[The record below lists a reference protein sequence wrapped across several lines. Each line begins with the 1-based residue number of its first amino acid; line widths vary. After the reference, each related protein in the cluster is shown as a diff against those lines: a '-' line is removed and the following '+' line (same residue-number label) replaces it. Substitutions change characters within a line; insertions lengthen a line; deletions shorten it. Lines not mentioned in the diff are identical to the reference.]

1 MLSCF
6 DPYSKECPM
15 KTSSPLSVSSCTPR
29 TTFRVSALVLAVS
42 AISLATNTAEAA
54 VSYNDKGV
62 ASYNTLG
69 DLSIYQPPVGETQP
83 TVMLMLDKSG
93 SMGNFTQ
100 SYRSNGYNYST
111 RIDSL
116 WDDYGSSNYQ
126 QIPYTITEYIDRVE
140 REFICTRY
148 GLFGCRDGYWK
159 ETTVTDTV
167 KTKFNYHTPNLIGE
181 AGNPCYYSNN
191 SKSTVQTSL
200 DTQYYNRNTS
210 TYYSNYPS
218 GFKENFISER
228 RSDDNYSYNITYCI
242 DTSIQDT
249 RTAAEKIAG
258 DIPTNWRLDRL
269 SALKVA
275 IFKLLR
281 NPKMDDNIS
290 VGSGSFGYNKDES
303 SVFSYFGKIDV
314 SAKPLTQLHKN
325 KLRKYIAELEPRGGT
340 PTAKAYTEAGAYI
353 LGNSTS
359 DAGNTYSG
367 FLNISNDSIIRNSSS
382 YIKPES
388 SQCAGTGIYLLTDGL
403 PNNNGDNTEK
413 SMKQS
418 LGANDFKCNSSMTN
432 DSSNSSAGWDCIGDY
447 AKALN
452 NKGIKT
458 AMVGF
463 GSDFRVFEDSNNY
476 EPRQSTLSDGT
487 SYEKKYYRCD
497 ILTSKDARNSCNLGM
512 ESTDEKTGFP
522 GFNNVGGFGEGGFY
536 YAKDAKDIVN
546 SVLSFVTKLDND
558 LASIPSGTITIPQDP
573 LSAQNIQPYA
583 YLPMLE
589 PKVGSNLLVW
599 PGNLKKYEVNQ
610 GTLYGKSATGTAAD
624 TRLYVNID
632 KDGKIDTT
640 GKKFPADLNPNARD
654 LWSAKNYQA
663 VDKDGN
669 KVNANDRITAG
680 GFYAQLKSPAT
691 DNNSTRSV
699 YVESGSGL
707 QKISVLNGKLDGF
720 KDLDGAYGAEEKL
733 YLLSFLGYDINID
746 AALIKKIK
754 EAANQQTEL
763 EKLITTPNGEVKVLG
778 GVLHSEPTLVSYG
791 GNINSPEKNT
801 DADPD
806 TIDADAGQIST
817 NESERD
823 DYIMFGSME
832 GALHIAKSD
841 TGQESLAFIPKQFIT
856 NQAKLRALKQGAVST
871 DIVADN
877 PPLFGVDAPWTTAGK
892 YNYKFNADDG
902 SGKVTANSMRVY
914 GGLSKG
920 GAGLYGLDV
929 SNLDK
934 PKKLFTIEA
943 GTSGYDRIGMIMSKP
958 VVGKIKLGSGR
969 NDIKEVL
976 IFGGGY
982 DKCYED
988 PTFKLNSSAN
998 NLTNCNIAQTK
1009 GNAVYITDAKTG
1021 ELIVSIS
1028 GSDASSNNFN
1038 VSTMKHSVVS
1048 EITTLDRDNDGLID
1062 HLYFGDLGGQLY
1074 RVDLQNGSGVSTFVR
1089 RVSRVLNASGDTN
1102 SDTLSKTLASKG
1114 LQYRFYAQPSVSF
1127 FNSEDGSGKRIAVVN
1142 IASGDRSSPLSR
1154 NRELSEANRL
1164 FGIIDKDIVSGN
1176 LYGDGFELKV
1186 DNLTLDQLASLP
1198 FNNVKIPPPS
1208 TPIGSKAPDS
1218 TKANVIDAIKTGVF
1232 SGWSY
1237 PLTYFD
1243 GYSNIKHVKSMGTGL
1258 AMGGIY
1264 YMTAYSPEM
1273 QYDTTINTCSA
1284 QVVGG
1289 SERQLYC
1296 LPWGVCEAESSKN
1309 GTGGFVRA
1317 GKGIQE
1323 LALGAFSKDFA
1334 NVQVLIGNQTF
1345 AEQVVSDNRT
1355 GYDAR
1360 DSSASG
1366 PNVLPHTTNGSG
1378 TPSKTGG
1385 MGSGGIFGND
1395 SGYKLYPQRWYEKS
1409 PD

>member
-6 DPYSKECPM
+6 DPYSKEYPM
-15 KTSSPLSVSSCTPR
+15 KISSPLSVSSCTPW
-29 TTFRVSALVLAVS
+29 TTFRVSALVLALS
-42 AISLATNTAEAA
+42 AISLATTNSQAA
-54 VSYNDKGV
+54 VSYSAQGTPTY
-62 ASYNTLG
+62 STLG

-93 SMGNFTQ
+93 SMGNFKQ
-100 SYRSNGYNYST
+100 EYRNNGNNFST

-116 WDDYGSSNYQ
+116 WDDYGSVDYIKSDY
-126 QIPYTITEYIDRVE
+126 IIREDIEVEKSEIVCVRTIFGICIKTE
-140 REFICTRY
+140 TRY
-148 GLFGCRDGYWK
+148 Y
-159 ETTVTDTV
+159 TVTETRE
-167 KTKFNYHTPNLIGE
+167 KKYSYHTPNLTGKD
-181 AGNPCYYSNN
+181 GKPCYYSND
-191 SKSTVQTSL
+191 SKQTVQNSL
-200 DTQYYNRNTS
+200 DTQIYRS
-210 TYYSNYPS
+210 GTYFQDYPS
-218 GFKENFISER
+218 NFN
-228 RSDDNYSYNITYCI
+228 DNAVRLTRNDNGYTYPITYCI
-242 DTSIQDT
+242 ATNASDV
-249 RTAAEKIAG
+249 RTTEEIAAG
-258 DIPTNWRLDRL
+258 DIETNYRLDRL

-599 PGNLKKYEVNQ
+599 PGNLKKYQVNQ
-610 GTLYGKSATGTAAD
+610 GTLYGKSATGSKAD

-654 LWSAKNYQA
+654 LWSTKNYQA
-663 VDKDGN
+663 IDPNGKTINV
-669 KVNANDRITAG
+669 NDRITAG
-680 GFYAQLKSPAT
+680 GFYAQLKSPTAAS
-691 DNNSTRSV
+691 NSSRSV
-699 YVESGSGL
+699 YVESGSDL
-707 QKISVLNGKLDGF
+707 QKISVLNGKLVGF
-720 KDLDGAYGAEEKL
+720 KELDTTYDAEKKL

-746 AALIKKIK
+746 AALIKRIK
-754 EAANQQTEL
+754 EASNQQTEL
-763 EKLITTPNGEVKVLG
+763 EKLITSPSGEVKVLG

-791 GNINSPEKNT
+791 GKINSPEKNT
-801 DADPD
+801 DGDPEN
-806 TIDADAGQIST
+806 IDADAGQIST
-817 NESERD
+817 NESDRN

-832 GALHIAKSD
+832 GALHVAKSD
-841 TGQESLAFIPKQFIT
+841 TGEESLAFIPKQFI
-856 NQAKLRALKQGAVST
+856 NSQARLRALKQGAVST
-871 DIVADN
+871 DIVEDN
-877 PPLFGVDAPWTTAGK
+877 PPIFGVDAPWTTSGK
-892 YNYKFNADDG
+892 YNYKFNVDG
-902 SGKVTANSMRVY
+902 SGKVTANSMSVY
-914 GGLSKG
+914 GGLGKG
-920 GAGLYGLDV
+920 GSGLYGLDI
-929 SNLDK
+929 SDIAA
-934 PKKLFTIEA
+934 PKKLFTLTA

-969 NDIKEVL
+969 NDIKEVV

-988 PTFKLNSSAN
+988 PTFKLNSSTN

-1009 GNAVYITDAKTG
+1009 GNAVYIADAETG
-1021 ELIVSIS
+1021 KLIVSIS
-1028 GSDASSNNFN
+1028 GSDASSKNIN

-1074 RVDLQNGSGVSTFVR
+1074 RVDLQNGSSVSSKAGVNTFVR
-1089 RVSRVLNASGDTN
+1089 RVSRVLNASGDSI
-1102 SDTLSKTLASKG
+1102 SDNLSKTLAGKG

-1154 NRELSEANRL
+1154 NRKELSEANRL
-1164 FGIIDKDIVSGN
+1164 FGIIDRDLVEGN
-1176 LYGDGFELKV
+1176 LYGNDFELKV
-1186 DNLTLDQLASLP
+1186 DELTLDKLASLP
-1198 FNNVKIPPPS
+1198 FDKVTTPS
-1208 TPIGSKAPDS
+1208 GATPVAK
-1218 TKANVIDAIKTGVF
+1218 TKAGVLAAMKSGVF

-1378 TPSKTGG
+1378 VPSKAGG

>member
-1 MLSCF
+1 
-6 DPYSKECPM
+6 M
-15 KTSSPLSVSSCTPR
+15 KNSSSLSVLLYTPWMKFKVSS
-29 TTFRVSALVLAVS
+29 LVLALS
-42 AISLATNTAEAA
+42 TIGFATTHAQAA
-54 VSYNDKGV
+54 VSYDTKGIPIY
-62 ASYNTLG
+62 STLG
-69 DLSIYQPPVGETQP
+69 DLSIYQPSVGETKP
-83 TVMLMLDKSG
+83 TIMLMLDKSG
-93 SMGNFTQ
+93 SMNSG
-100 SYRSNGYNYST
+100 
-111 RIDSL
+111 SL
-116 WDDYGSSNYQ
+116 WDDYGRFNYKYAPFTRVENREVTKERVVCTKRNPQGKCIQEDVEYYTVIEQTNVQYNYQ
-126 QIPYTITEYIDRVE
+126 
-140 REFICTRY
+140 
-148 GLFGCRDGYWK
+148 
-159 ETTVTDTV
+159 
-167 KTKFNYHTPNLIGE
+167 TPNLKGKNE
-181 AGNPCYYSNN
+181 EPCYFGDS
-191 SKSTVQTSL
+191 STA
-200 DTQYYNRNTS
+200 YN
-210 TYYSNYPS
+210 
-218 GFKENFISER
+218 NFISESR
-228 RSDDNYSYNITYCI
+228 TDDGQSYNINYCK
-242 DTSIQDT
+242 DTRVSDT
-249 RTAAEKIAG
+249 RTTAEIAAG
-258 DIPTNWRLDRL
+258 DVPTNWRLGRM

-275 IFKLLR
+275 VFKLLR
-281 NPKMDDNIS
+281 NPKMDTNIS
-290 VGSGSFGYNKDES
+290 IGAGSYGYNSGK
-303 SVFSYFGKIDV
+303 YGKIGV
-314 SAKPLTQLHKN
+314 AAKPLNDIQKN
-325 KLRKYIAELEPRGGT
+325 KLRSHIAALNPDGGT
-340 PTAKAYTEAGAYI
+340 PIARAFAEAGAYV
-353 LGNSTS
+353 LGNNTTDGTS
-359 DAGNTYSG
+359 TYSG
-367 FLNISNDSIIRNSSS
+367 FLNTDNDGVIRNSAN

-388 SQCAGTGIYLLTDGL
+388 SQCAGTGIYLLTDGEPNNGSDYTQTMMRSSL
-403 PNNNGDNTEK
+403 NNSSFQCSGMMNNNGAAYGSE
-413 SMKQS
+413 
-418 LGANDFKCNSSMTN
+418 AR
-432 DSSNSSAGWDCIGDY
+432 WDCIGDY
-447 AKALN
+447 AKAIGS
-452 NKGIKT
+452 KGIKT

-463 GSDFRVFEDSNNY
+463 GSSFNVFDDANNY
-476 EPRQSTLSDGT
+476 RSIQSVLSDGT
-487 SYEKKYYRCD
+487 PYEKKYYRCD
-497 ILTSKDARNSCNLGM
+497 LLTNKDATNSCNLGM
-512 ESTDEKTGFP
+512 EASDDKTGFT
-522 GFNNVGGFGEGGFY
+522 GFTGVGGFGEGGFY
-536 YAKDAKDIVN
+536 YAKDSKDIVN

-589 PKVGSNLLVW
+589 PKVNSNLLVW
-599 PGNLKKYEVNQ
+599 PGNLKKYEVSQ
-610 GTLYGKSATGTAAD
+610 GTLYGKSATGSNAD

-632 KDGKIDTT
+632 KDSKIDTT

-654 LWSAKNYQA
+654 LWSSKNYQT
-663 VDKDGN
+663 VDKDG
-669 KVNANDRITAG
+669 KTINANDRITAG
-680 GFYAQLKSPAT
+680 GFYAQLKSPTAT
-691 DNNSTRSV
+691 SNSSRSV

-707 QKISVLNGKLDGF
+707 QNISVLNGKLVGF
-720 KDLDGAYGAEEKL
+720 KDLDTTYDAEKKL
-733 YLLSFLGYDINID
+733 YLLNFLGYDITLNTVLINKIQ
-746 AALIKKIK
+746 AASDQ
-754 EAANQQTEL
+754 EAEL
-763 EKLITTPNGEVKVLG
+763 GKLITTPSGEVKMLG
-778 GVLHSEPTLVSYG
+778 GVLHSEPTLISYG
-791 GNINSPEKNT
+791 GKINSPEKNI
-801 DADPD
+801 DADPK

-817 NESERD
+817 NESDRN

-841 TGQESLAFIPKQFIT
+841 TGEESFAFIPKQFIT

-892 YNYKFNADDG
+892 YDYKFNADG

-969 NDIKEVL
+969 NDIKEVI

-998 NLTNCNIAQTK
+998 NLTNCNVTQTK
-1009 GNAVYITDAKTG
+1009 GNAVYIADAKTG
-1021 ELIVSIS
+1021 ELIISIS
-1028 GSDASSNNFN
+1028 GNNANSKNIN
-1038 VSTMKHSVVS
+1038 VSTMNHSIVS

-1074 RVDLQNGSGVSTFVR
+1074 RADLQNGSSVSSTAGVNTFVR
-1089 RVSRVLNASGDTN
+1089 RVSRVLNASGDSS
-1102 SDTLSKTLASKG
+1102 SDNLSKTLASKG

-1164 FGIIDKDIVSGN
+1164 FGIIDKDIISGN

-1186 DNLTLDQLASLP
+1186 DELTLDKLASLP
-1198 FNNVKIPPPS
+1198 FDKVTTPPGAS
-1208 TPIGSKAPDS
+1208 TVAK
-1218 TKANVIDAIKTGVF
+1218 TKPGVLAAMKSGVF

-1296 LPWGVCEAESSKN
+1296 LPWGICEAESSKN

-1378 TPSKTGG
+1378 VPSKAGG
-1385 MGSGGIFGND
+1385 MGSGGIFGNH

>member
-1 MLSCF
+1 
-6 DPYSKECPM
+6 M
-15 KTSSPLSVSSCTPR
+15 KISSPLSVLLCTPR
-29 TTFRVSALVLAVS
+29 TTFRISALVLALSS
-42 AISLATNTAEAA
+42 ASMATTHSQAA

-62 ASYNTLG
+62 ASYSILG

-93 SMGNFTQ
+93 SMGNF
-100 SYRSNGYNYST
+100 YRSGYG

-116 WDDYGSSNYQ
+116 WIDYGSVDYKKV
-126 QIPYTITEYIDRVE
+126 PYSITENKEIEKRERVCVDKKGNGDCKNNGWE
-140 REFICTRY
+140 
-148 GLFGCRDGYWK
+148 WK
-159 ETTVTDTV
+159 IYTVTESVT
-167 KTKFNYHTPNLIGE
+167 TTYQYQTTNLKGK
-181 AGNPCYYSNN
+181 NNQPCYYSNSDKDTVDKAIN
-191 SKSTVQTSL
+191 PSSGISKG
-200 DTQYYNRNTS
+200 
-210 TYYSNYPS
+210 YPS
-218 GFKENFISER
+218 DFKDNFINAS
-228 RSDDNYSYNITYCI
+228 RSDDGYSYDITYCI
-242 DTSIQDT
+242 DSSAPDT
-249 RTAAEKIAG
+249 RTAAEITAG

-269 SALKVA
+269 SALKAAV
-275 IFKLLR
+275 FKLLR
-281 NPKMDDNIS
+281 NPKMDDKIS
-290 VGSGSFGYNKDES
+290 VGAGAYGYNGGT
-303 SVFSYFGKIDV
+303 YGKIGV
-314 SAKPLTQLHKN
+314 AAKPLKEAQKN
-325 KLRKYIAELEPRGGT
+325 KLRQYIAELDPYGGT
-340 PTAKAYTEAGAYI
+340 PIARAFAEAGAYV
-353 LGNSTS
+353 LGNHTTTDTS
-359 DAGNTYSG
+359 AHSG
-367 FLNISNDSIIRNSSS
+367 FLNTANDGIIRNSAN

-388 SQCAGTGIYLLTDGL
+388 SQCAGTGIYMLTDGQ
-403 PNNNGDNTEK
+403 PNNGASSTQT
-413 SMKQS
+413 MMRPS
-418 LGANDFKCNSSMTN
+418 LGNNSFQCNTSSMDNIGTA
-432 DSSNSSAGWDCIGDY
+432 AGGEARWDCIGEY

-463 GSDFRVFEDSNNY
+463 GSDFNIFDTSGNY
-476 EPRQSTLSDGT
+476 RTISSTLSDGT
-487 SYEKKYYRCD
+487 IYEKKYYRCD
-497 ILTSKDARNSCNLGM
+497 LLTNKDAKNSCNLGM
-512 ESTDEKTGFP
+512 ESSDDKTGFT
-522 GFNNVGGFGEGGFY
+522 GFSGVGGFGEGGFY
-536 YAKDAKDIVN
+536 YAKDSKDIVN
-546 SVLSFVTKLDND
+546 SVLSFISKLDND

-589 PKVGSNLLVW
+589 PKVNSSLLVW

-632 KDGKIDTT
+632 KDGKIDAT

-654 LWSAKNYQA
+654 LWSTKNYQA

-680 GFYAQLKSPAT
+680 GFYAQLKSPTA

-699 YVESGSGL
+699 YVESDSGL

-720 KDLDGAYGAEEKL
+720 KDLDDAYGAEEKL

-746 AALIKKIK
+746 TTLINKVKSADSQ
-754 EAANQQTEL
+754 ETEL
-763 EKLITTPNGEVKVLG
+763 EKLITTPSGEVKVLG

-841 TGQESLAFIPKQFIT
+841 TGQESLAFIPQQFIT
-856 NQAKLRALKQGAVST
+856 KQAKLRALKENAVST
-871 DIVADN
+871 DIVKDM

-892 YNYKFNADDG
+892 YNYKFNPDG
-902 SGKVTANSMRVY
+902 SGKVMASSMKIY
-914 GGLSKG
+914 GGLGKG
-920 GAGLYGLDV
+920 GIGLYGLDIGTIN
-929 SNLDK
+929 SLTPN
-934 PKKLFTIEA
+934 PKKLFTINNQ
-943 GTSGYDRIGMIMSKP
+943 TTGYDRIGMVMSKP

-998 NLTNCNIAQTK
+998 KLTNCDIAQTK
-1009 GNAVYITDAKTG
+1009 GNAVYIADAETG
-1021 ELIVSIS
+1021 KLIVSIS

-1089 RVSRVLNASGDTN
+1089 RVSRVLNASGDTD

-1154 NRELSEANRL
+1154 NRELAEANRL

-1296 LPWGVCEAESSKN
+1296 LPWGICMEEDSTKDQSLN

-1378 TPSKTGG
+1378 VPSKAGG

>member
-6 DPYSKECPM
+6 DPYSKEYPM
-15 KTSSPLSVSSCTPR
+15 KISSPLSVSSCTPR
-29 TTFRVSALVLAVS
+29 TTFRVSALVLALS
-42 AISLATNTAEAA
+42 AISLATTHSQAA

-62 ASYNTLG
+62 VSYNTLG
-69 DLSIYQPPVGETQP
+69 DLSIYQPPTGETQP

-93 SMGNFTQ
+93 SMGNF
-100 SYRSNGYNYST
+100 YRSGYG

-116 WDDYGSSNYQ
+116 WDDYGYFNYKQ
-126 QIPYTITEYIDRVE
+126 ESHVVQEYRDVDEGKYERVCYWGWCRNEWVPNIVRKLVPITY
-140 REFICTRY
+140 
-148 GLFGCRDGYWK
+148 K
-159 ETTVTDTV
+159 
-167 KTKFNYHTPNLIGE
+167 YHTPELK
-181 AGNPCYYSNN
+181 GNNGLACYYS
-191 SKSTVQTSL
+191 
-200 DTQYYNRNTS
+200 DYNRDTVNKAIS
-210 TYYSNYPS
+210 PSSGIGKGYPS
-218 GFKENFISER
+218 GFKENFYRETRNEASGE
-228 RSDDNYSYNITYCI
+228 SYEITYCI
-242 DTSIQDT
+242 DTTAEDT
-249 RTAAEKIAG
+249 RTTAEREAG
-258 DIPTNWRLDRL
+258 DVPTNWRLDRM

-275 IFKLLR
+275 LFKLLR
-281 NPKMDDNIS
+281 NPKMDDSIS
-290 VGSGSFGYNKDES
+290 IGAGSYGFDGKYGKVGVAAEALKD
-303 SVFSYFGKIDV
+303 G
-314 SAKPLTQLHKN
+314 HKN
-325 KLRKYIAELEPRGGT
+325 KLRKYIAELEPYGGT
-340 PTAKAYTEAGAYI
+340 PTALAYTEAAAYV
-353 LGNSTS
+353 LGSSTS
-359 DAGNTYSG
+359 DAGNSYSG
-367 FLNISNDSIIRNSSS
+367 FSNTTNDGVIRDRSS
-382 YIKPES
+382 YIKPNS
-388 SQCAGTGIYLLTDGL
+388 SQCAGTGIYLLTDGV
-403 PNNNGDNTEK
+403 PNGSSDNTSK
-413 SMKQS
+413 AMKQS
-418 LGANDFKCNSSMTN
+418 LKPTSFSCGSAM
-432 DSSNSSAGWDCIGDY
+432 SNSTTDSGWNCMGDF

-463 GSDFRVFEDSNNY
+463 GSEFNDFNDSRNY
-476 EPRQSTLSDGT
+476 RTMPAVLSDGT

-497 ILTSKDARNSCNLGM
+497 LLTSIDAKNSCNLGM
-512 ESTDEKTGFP
+512 ESGDAKTGFN
-522 GFNNVGGFGEGGFY
+522 GFTGVGGFGEGGFY
-536 YAKDAKDIVN
+536 YAKDSKDIVN
-546 SVLSFVTKLDND
+546 SVLSFISKLDND

-589 PKVGSNLLVW
+589 PKVNSSLLVW

-610 GTLYGKSATGTAAD
+610 GTLYGKSATGSKAD

-654 LWSAKNYQA
+654 LWSTKNYQA

-680 GFYAQLKSPAT
+680 GFYAQLKSPTT

-699 YVESGSGL
+699 YVESDSGL

-754 EAANQQTEL
+754 AADSQETEL
-763 EKLITTPNGEVKVLG
+763 EKLITTPSGEVKVLG

-841 TGQESLAFIPKQFIT
+841 TGKESLAFIPKQFIT
-856 NQAKLRALKQGAVST
+856 NQAKLRALKESAVSI
-871 DIVADN
+871 DIAKDM

-892 YNYKFNADDG
+892 YNYKFNADG
-902 SGKVTANSMRVY
+902 SGKVTASSMKIY
-914 GGLSKG
+914 GGLGKG
-920 GAGLYGLDV
+920 GVGLYGLDIG
-929 SNLDK
+929 SINSLT
-934 PKKLFTIEA
+934 PNPNKLFTINNQ
-943 GTSGYDRIGMIMSKP
+943 TTGYDRIGMVMSKP

-988 PTFKLNSSAN
+988 PTFKLNSSTN

-1009 GNAVYITDAKTG
+1009 GNAVYIADAETG
-1021 ELIVSIS
+1021 KLIVSIS
-1028 GSDASSNNFN
+1028 GSDASSNNIN

-1089 RVSRVLNASGDTN
+1089 RVSRVLNASGDTD

-1164 FGIIDKDIVSGN
+1164 FGIIDRDLVDGN
-1176 LYGDGFELKV
+1176 LYGDGFKLKV
-1186 DNLTLDQLASLP
+1186 DELTLDKLASLP
-1198 FNNVKIPPPS
+1198 FDKVTTPPD
-1208 TPIGSKAPDS
+1208 APTVAK
-1218 TKANVIDAIKTGVF
+1218 TKPGVLAAMKSGVF

-1296 LPWGVCEAESSKN
+1296 LPWGICEAESSKN

-1378 TPSKTGG
+1378 VPSKAGG

>member
-6 DPYSKECPM
+6 DPYSKEYPM
-15 KTSSPLSVSSCTPR
+15 KISSPLSVSSCTPR
-29 TTFRVSALVLAVS
+29 TIFKVSTLVIALS
-42 AISLATNTAEAA
+42 AIGLATTTKAA
-54 VSYNDKGV
+54 VSYDLKGV

-69 DLSIYQPPVGETQP
+69 DLSIYQPPVGETKP
-83 TVMLMLDKSG
+83 TIMLMLDKSG
-93 SMGNFTQ
+93 SMD
-100 SYRSNGYNYST
+100 R
-111 RIDSL
+111 RSL
-116 WDDYGSSNYQ
+116 WDDYGSLDYKYA
-126 QIPYTITEYIDRVE
+126 PFTRVE
-140 REFICTRY
+140 QVEVPKREFICTEYYGNSNNCRY
-148 GLFGCRDGYWK
+148 GYYRNY
-159 ETTVTDTV
+159 TVTESQNVTYDYQTS
-167 KTKFNYHTPNLIGE
+167 NLKGK
-181 AGNPCYYSNN
+181 NNQPCYFGDNRTAN
-191 SKSTVQTSL
+191 S
-200 DTQYYNRNTS
+200 
-210 TYYSNYPS
+210 
-218 GFKENFISER
+218 NFISESR
-228 RSDDNYSYNITYCI
+228 TDDGQSYDINYCK
-242 DTSIQDT
+242 DTRVSDT
-249 RTAAEKIAG
+249 RTTAEIAAG
-258 DIPTNWRLDRL
+258 DVPTNWRLDRM

-275 IFKLLR
+275 VFKLLR
-281 NPKMDDNIS
+281 NPKMDTNIS
-290 VGSGSFGYNKDES
+290 IGAGSYGYNGGR
-303 SVFSYFGKIDV
+303 YGKIGV
-314 SAKPLTQLHKN
+314 AAKPLNNIQKN
-325 KLRKYIAELEPRGGT
+325 KLRSHIAALIPDGGT
-340 PTAKAYTEAGAYI
+340 PIARAFAEAGAYV
-353 LGNSTS
+353 LGNNTTS
-359 DAGNTYSG
+359 GTSTYSG
-367 FLNISNDSIIRNSSS
+367 FLNTDNDGVIRNSNN

-388 SQCAGTGIYLLTDGL
+388 SQCAGTGIYMLTDGE
-403 PNNNGDNTEK
+403 PNNGSDYTQA
-413 SMKQS
+413 MMRTS
-418 LGANDFKCNSSMTN
+418 LNNSSFQCSGMMNNN
-432 DSSNSSAGWDCIGDY
+432 DAAYGSEARWDCIGDY
-447 AKALN
+447 AKAIG

-463 GSDFRVFEDSNNY
+463 GSSFNVFDDANNY
-476 EPRQSTLSDGT
+476 RSIQSVLSDGT
-487 SYEKKYYRCD
+487 PYEKKYYRCD
-497 ILTSKDARNSCNLGM
+497 LLTNKDAKNSCNLGM
-512 ESTDEKTGFP
+512 EASDDKTGFT
-522 GFNNVGGFGEGGFY
+522 GFTGVGGFGEGGFY
-536 YAKDAKDIVN
+536 YAKDSKDIVN
-546 SVLSFVTKLDND
+546 SVLSFISKLDND

-589 PKVGSNLLVW
+589 PKVNSSLLVW

-610 GTLYGKSATGTAAD
+610 GTLYGKSSTGSKAD

-654 LWSAKNYQA
+654 LWSTKNYQA

-680 GFYAQLKSPAT
+680 GFYAQLKSPTAT
-691 DNNSTRSV
+691 SNSSRSV

-707 QKISVLNGKLDGF
+707 QNISVLNGKLVGF
-720 KDLDGAYGAEEKL
+720 KDLDTTYDAEKKL
-733 YLLSFLGYDINID
+733 YLLNFLGYDITLNTVLINKIQ
-746 AALIKKIK
+746 AASDQ
-754 EAANQQTEL
+754 EAEL
-763 EKLITTPNGEVKVLG
+763 EKLITTPSGEVKMLG
-778 GVLHSEPTLVSYG
+778 GVLHSEPTLISYG
-791 GNINSPEKNT
+791 GKINSPEKNT
-801 DADPD
+801 DADPK

-856 NQAKLRALKQGAVST
+856 NQAKLRALKENAVST
-871 DIVADN
+871 NIVADN
-877 PPLFGVDAPWTTAGK
+877 PPVFGVDAPWTTAGK
-892 YNYKFNADDG
+892 YDYKFNADG

-943 GTSGYDRIGMIMSKP
+943 GTSGYDRIGMVMSKP

-998 NLTNCNIAQTK
+998 KLTNCDIAQTK
-1009 GNAVYITDAKTG
+1009 GNAVYIADAETG
-1021 ELIVSIS
+1021 KLIVSIS

-1089 RVSRVLNASGDTN
+1089 RVSRVLNASGDTK
-1102 SDTLSKTLASKG
+1102 SDNLSKTLASKG

-1176 LYGDGFELKV
+1176 LYSDEFALKV

-1198 FNNVKIPPPS
+1198 FDNVKIPAPS
-1208 TPIGSKAPDS
+1208 TPAGSKAPAS
-1218 TKANVIDAIKTGVF
+1218 TKANVINAIQTGVF

-1273 QYDTTINTCSA
+1273 QYDTTISTCSA
-1284 QVVGG
+1284 QVVCG

-1296 LPWGVCEAESSKN
+1296 LPWGICEDSSSKN

-1378 TPSKTGG
+1378 TPSEKGG

>member
-1 MLSCF
+1 
-6 DPYSKECPM
+6 M
-15 KTSSPLSVSSCTPR
+15 KTSSPLSILPCTPR
-29 TTFRVSALVLAVS
+29 MKFTVSSLALALS
-42 AISLATNTAEAA
+42 AISLAATSTQAA
-54 VSYNDKGV
+54 VSYSDKGV
-62 ASYNTLG
+62 ASYSTLG

-100 SYRSNGYNYST
+100 GNT

-116 WDDYGSSNYQ
+116 WDDYGSIDYIKKDYIIRENIEVQKSEEICVRYIFGFCTRTETRYYTVIESVETKYNYQ
-126 QIPYTITEYIDRVE
+126 
-140 REFICTRY
+140 
-148 GLFGCRDGYWK
+148 
-159 ETTVTDTV
+159 
-167 KTKFNYHTPNLIGE
+167 TPNLVGE
-181 AGNPCYYSNN
+181 GGRPCYYSND
-191 SKSTVQTSL
+191 SKTTVQKALNNGS
-200 DTQYYNRNTS
+200 
-210 TYYSNYPS
+210 YPS
-218 GFKENFISER
+218 EFKENFIR
-228 RSDDNYSYNITYCI
+228 APRSDDGQSYEITYCT
-242 DTSIQDT
+242 DKTAQDT
-249 RTAAEKIAG
+249 RTTAEKTAG
-258 DIPTNWRLDRL
+258 DIETNKRLDRL

-275 IFKLLR
+275 VFKLLR
-281 NPKMDDNIS
+281 NPKMDNSIS
-290 VGSGSFGYNKDES
+290 VGAGSFGYNKNLS
-303 SVFSYFGKIDV
+303 STSSYFGKV
-314 SAKPLTQLHKN
+314 GVAAKPLTDVHK
-325 KLRKYIAELEPRGGT
+325 KDLRIYVAGLDPLGGT
-340 PTAKAYTEAGAYI
+340 PTAKAYTEAGAYV

-359 DAGNTYSG
+359 NVGNDYSG
-367 FLNISNDSIIRNSSS
+367 FSNITNDSIIRDSSS
-382 YIKPES
+382 YIKPKS
-388 SQCAGTGIYLLTDGL
+388 SQCAGTGVYLLTDGS
-403 PNNNGDNTEK
+403 PNNASNNTQTA
-413 SMKQS
+413 MKQS
-418 LGANDFKCNSSMTN
+418 LNSTSFSCNSAMTN
-432 DSSNSSAGWDCIGDY
+432 ASNNSSAGWDCIGDY

-463 GSDFRVFEDSNNY
+463 GSDFNVFDNANNY
-476 EPRQSTLSDGT
+476 TSIQSKLSDGT
-487 SYEKKYYRCD
+487 PYEKKYYRCD
-497 ILTSKDARNSCNLGM
+497 ILTSQDARNSCNLGM
-512 ESTDEKTGFP
+512 EAKDDKTGFS
-522 GFNNVGGFGEGGFY
+522 GFTGVGGFGEGGFY

-589 PKVGSNLLVW
+589 PKVNSSLLVW

-610 GTLYGKSATGTAAD
+610 GTLYGKSVAGSKAD
-624 TRLYVNID
+624 TRLYVSMD
-632 KDGKIDTT
+632 KEGKIDTT
-640 GKKFPADLNPNARD
+640 GKKFPADLNPNVRD
-654 LWSAKNYQA
+654 LWSTKNYQA
-663 VDKDGN
+663 VDKDG
-669 KVNANDRITAG
+669 KTINANDRITSG
-680 GFYAQLKSPAT
+680 GFYAQLKSPTAT
-691 DNNSTRSV
+691 NNSSRSV

-707 QKISVLNGKLDGF
+707 QKISVLNGKLVGF
-720 KDLDGAYGAEEKL
+720 KELDTTYDAEKKL
-733 YLLSFLGYDINID
+733 YLLNFLGYDINID
-746 AALIKKIK
+746 AALIKRIK
-754 EAANQQTEL
+754 EASNQQTEL
-763 EKLITTPNGEVKVLG
+763 EKLITSPSGEVKVLG

-791 GNINSPEKNT
+791 GKINSPEKNT
-801 DADPD
+801 DANPD
-806 TIDADAGQIST
+806 MIDADAGQIST
-817 NESERD
+817 NESDRK

-832 GALHIAKSD
+832 GALHVAKSD
-841 TGQESLAFIPKQFIT
+841 TGEESLAFIPKQFIT

-871 DIVADN
+871 DIVEDN
-877 PPLFGVDAPWTTAGK
+877 PPLFGVDAPWTTSSRYDYK
-892 YNYKFNADDG
+892 YNADG
-902 SGKVTANSMRVY
+902 SGEVTADSMRVY
-914 GGLSKG
+914 GGLNKG
-920 GAGLYGLDV
+920 GIGLYGLDI
-929 SNLDK
+929 SDIAA
-934 PKKLFTIEA
+934 PEKLLTINAE
-943 GTSGYDRIGMIMSKP
+943 TPGYDRIGMIMSRP
-958 VVGKIKLGSGR
+958 VVSKIKLGSGR
-969 NDIKEVL
+969 NNIKEVL

-998 NLTNCNIAQTK
+998 NLTNCNMSQAK
-1009 GNAVYITDAKTG
+1009 GNAVYIADANTG

-1028 GSDASSNNFN
+1028 GNGTGGKNVN
-1038 VSTMKHSVVS
+1038 VSTMKHSIVS
-1048 EITTLDRDNDGLID
+1048 EITTLDRDNDGFID

-1074 RVDLQNGSGVSTFVR
+1074 RVDLQNGSSVSSTAGVNTFVR
-1089 RVSRVLNASGDTN
+1089 RVSRVLNASGDSS
-1102 SDTLSKTLASKG
+1102 SDSLSKKLAGRG
-1114 LQYRFYAQPSVSF
+1114 LQYRFYAPPSVSF
-1127 FNSEDGSGKRIAVVN
+1127 FNSEDSSGKRVAVVN

-1154 NRELSEANRL
+1154 HREELSEANRL

-1186 DNLTLDQLASLP
+1186 NELTLDKLASLP
-1198 FNNVKIPPPS
+1198 FDKVTTPLDAPPVP
-1208 TPIGSKAPDS
+1208 K
-1218 TKANVIDAIKTGVF
+1218 TKPGVLAAMKKGVF

-1243 GYSNIKHVKSMGTGL
+1243 GYSNIKNVKSMGTGL
-1258 AMGGIY
+1258 ATGGIY

-1296 LPWGVCEAESSKN
+1296 LPWGICEAESSKN

-1360 DSSASG
+1360 DSNTSG

-1385 MGSGGIFGND
+1385 MGSGGIFGNE